1 MNPVGLALHLAEK
14 SHPAPLGHPE
24 NFGRLA
30 LIPAAM
36 ERPEIKALTVP
47 LLSDQYDLDVLDC
60 VHDPAYI
67 SGLKTY
73 RGEEICYIDPDT
85 YQGPLSFRASRDVTW
100 AVLSAVDAAFG
111 SGPSVSFVLGR
122 PPGHHAE
129 ADRGMGFCLVNHVAV
144 AAQYAIDVHKCRR
157 AAVVDF
163 DIHHGNGTQ
172 RIFYERSDVLYI
184 STHQYPFYPGSGSSG
199 EQGADRGYGCTANF
213 PFRAGAGDTEL
224 VNVFQNDIS
233 SLLDNYGPDIILVS
247 AGFDGHY
254 LDPLGG
260 FRLTGEGF
268 RLIGTSLREAADR
281 LCGSRLVSTLEGG
294 YDPEANVDSITNYIR
309 GIALA

>member
-30 LIPAAM
+30 LVPAAL
-36 ERPEIKALTVP
+36 ERPEIAALTAP
-47 LLSDQYDLDVLDC
+47 IPQNQYDLKVLGR
-60 VHDPAYI
+60 VHHPDYI
-67 SGLKTY
+67 DRLKSYKIAETDY
-73 RGEEICYIDPDT
+73 VDPDT
-85 YQGPLSFRASRDVTW
+85 YHGPLSFEASCDVTW
-100 AVLSAVDAAFG
+100 AVLSGVDAAFG
-111 SGPSVSFVLGR
+111 PGPSVSFVLGR

-129 ADRGMGFCLVNHVAV
+129 ADIGMGFCLVNHSAV

-157 AAVVDF
+157 VAVVDF
-163 DIHHGNGTQ
+163 DIHHGNGIQ
-172 RIFYERSDVLYI
+172 HIFYERSDVLYI
-184 STHQYPFYPGSGSSG
+184 STHQSPFYPGTGSSG
-199 EQGADRGYGCTANF
+199 EEGAHEGHGYTANF
-213 PFRAGAGDTEL
+213 PFWAGAGNTEL
-224 VNVFQNDIS
+224 VNVFKGKITE
-233 SLLDNYGPDIILVS
+233 LLDSYGPDIILVS

-260 FRLTGEGF
+260 FKMTGEGF
-268 RLIGTSLREAADR
+268 RLIGVCLREAADR

-294 YDPEANVDSITNYIR
+294 YHPEANVDSITNYIR